1 MAVRELSWAD
11 ERSKRSRR
19 SWRRARRLFKAILL
33 LTLPFYCL
41 GFTALGMLRLRTLIS
56 HVATSPLLL
65 GGLLFALLLV
75 LLEPWTGVVSN
86 GCAVGAKCAAAGVA
100 DPAGCTLIL
109 ALLVVLAGVLWF
121 LL

>member
-1 MAVRELSWAD
+1 MAVRESSWTD
-11 ERSKRSRR
+11 ERSNPSRR

-41 GFTALGMLRLRTLIS
+41 GFTALGVLRLRVLVS

-65 GGLLFALLLV
+65 GGLLFMLLLI

-86 GCAVGAKCAAAGVA
+86 GCAVGAKCAAAGAA
-100 DPAGCTLIL
+100 DPVGCTVVL
-109 ALLVVLAGVLWF
+109 ALLVVLAGVLW
-121 LL
+121 LLL